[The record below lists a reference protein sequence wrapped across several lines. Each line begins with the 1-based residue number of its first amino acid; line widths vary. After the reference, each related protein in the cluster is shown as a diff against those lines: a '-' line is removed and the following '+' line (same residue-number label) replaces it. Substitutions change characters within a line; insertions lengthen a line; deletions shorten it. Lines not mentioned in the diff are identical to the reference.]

1 METKLCFDL
10 GSETNRRTDSIWFD
24 RIGSRETVVE
34 TSTRVPKLGRKGTA
48 RICFHPIP
56 SHPIHRRST
65 RHQRAQLSSLRQPES
80 IEYTVAGRG
89 RWETSKDTPIME
101 LSTQVFL
108 FPLSQH
114 VRFIQITR
122 RLLHW
127 LYGRNAASAESSSSS
142 ESTLIPRTSWS
153 QLVPSAFLLLSYPPW
168 MGYQQKT

>member
-1 METKLCFDL
+1 MFRFGFRNKSSDRFDL
-10 GSETNRRTDSIWFD
+10 VRSNRFEGNSGRDQHKSTETWKERNRSHLLP
-24 RIGSRETVVE
+24 S
-34 TSTRVPKLGRKGTA
+34 
-48 RICFHPIP
+48 HPIP
-56 SHPIHRRST
+56 SHPSAKHKASTCTVILSTST
-65 RHQRAQLSSLRQPES
+65 RVHRVYGSRSREMGDLKRHTNHGA
-80 IEYTVAGRG
+80 IDA
-89 RWETSKDTPIME
+89 
-101 LSTQVFL
+101 VFL